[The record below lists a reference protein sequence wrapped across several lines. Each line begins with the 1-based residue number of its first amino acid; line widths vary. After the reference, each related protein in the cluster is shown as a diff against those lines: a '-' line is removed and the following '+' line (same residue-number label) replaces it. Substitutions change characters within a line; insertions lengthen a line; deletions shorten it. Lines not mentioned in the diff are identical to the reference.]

1 MVCVVMVG
9 RDTMQTM
16 DKVYFMLEKVDEA
29 FISNA
34 LEGVI
39 IWSCSITSYGMGH
52 ENLNYYYV
60 EIRLHINS

>member
-1 MVCVVMVG
+1 MVG

-39 IWSCSITSYGMGH
+39 IWSCSITSYGMGVILSIG
-52 ENLNYYYV
+52 NVIISFSDYNDQV
-60 EIRLHINS
+60 II

>member
-1 MVCVVMVG
+1 
-9 RDTMQTM
+9 MQTM

-39 IWSCSITSYGMGH
+39 ISSCSINSYGMGH